1 MRRVL
6 TPVAVLFRTVA
17 VVSLALIAG
26 GRPGASSSDEAPYR
40 VLAGPYSK
48 KEAKEGTGHTEAR
61 TNIEMLGIS
70 VEFLGPEERAA
81 FVKSI
86 DPTAPD
92 PFATRPGRPE
102 RFSTFRVAFDNRTT
116 ADVQFQPG
124 NVIMLTDRKT
134 QDFPV
139 DLTDLYRLAEEVGV
153 ADPEKT
159 IDRIAPIMF
168 DSSTTI
174 HAGRRIERLLV
185 FGPFPA
191 KWRELQLHFSF
202 LQIGTQTR
210 EATFHFHKQPLKE

>member
-1 MRRVL
+1 MRRV
-6 TPVAVLFRTVA
+6 PSPAVTLFRVVA
-17 VVSLALIAG
+17 LVSLAVAAG
-26 GRPGASSSDEAPYR
+26 GGLSASSNDEGPYR

-48 KEAKEGTGHTEAR
+48 KEAKEGTAHTEAR
-61 TNIEMLGIS
+61 ANIDMLGIS
-70 VEFLGPEERAA
+70 IEFLGAEERAA
-81 FVKSI
+81 FVRSI

-92 PFATRPGRPE
+92 PFASRPGRPE
-102 RFSTFRVAFDNRTT
+102 SFSTFRVVFDNRST

-124 NVIMLTDRKT
+124 NVILLTDRKT

-139 DLTDLYRLAEEVGV
+139 DLTDLYRLAAEVGV

-174 HAGRRIERLLV
+174 PAGRRVARLLV

>member
-1 MRRVL
+1 MRRVPL
-6 TPVAVLFRTVA
+6 PPVILFRAVA
-17 VVSLALIAG
+17 LVLLALVTG
-26 GRPGASSSDEAPYR
+26 GRTGASSGDEAPYR

-48 KEAKEGTGHTEAR
+48 KEAKEGTAHTEAR
-61 TNIEMLGIS
+61 TRIDMLGIS

-86 DPTAPD
+86 DPTTTD
-92 PFATRPGRPE
+92 PFASRPGRPAS
-102 RFSTFRVAFDNRTT
+102 FSTFRVAFDNRST

-139 DLTDLYRLAEEVGV
+139 DLTDLYRLAAEVGV

-202 LQIGTQTR
+202 LQIGTQTK

>member
-1 MRRVL
+1 MRRVRL
-6 TPVAVLFRTVA
+6 PAVALLRTA
-17 VVSLALIAG
+17 ALVSLALVAAG
-26 GRPGASSSDEAPYR
+26 RTGASSNDEAPYR

-48 KEAKEGTGHTEAR
+48 KEAKEGTAHTEAR
-61 TNIEMLGIS
+61 TRIDLLGIS

-81 FVKSI
+81 FVRSI

-92 PFATRPGRPE
+92 PFASRPGRPAS
-102 RFSTFRVAFDNRTT
+102 FSTFRVIFDNRST

-139 DLTDLYRLAEEVGV
+139 DLTDLYRLAAEVGV

-174 HAGRRIERLLV
+174 PAGRRLARLLV

-191 KWRELQLHFSF
+191 KWKQLQLHFSF